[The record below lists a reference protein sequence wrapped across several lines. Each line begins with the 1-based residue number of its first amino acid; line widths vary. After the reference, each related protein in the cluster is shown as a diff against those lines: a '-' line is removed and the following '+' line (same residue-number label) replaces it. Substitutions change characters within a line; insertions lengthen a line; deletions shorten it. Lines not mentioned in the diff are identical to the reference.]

1 MEELNS
7 ILKSVECEGYSNLRA
22 REMGPF
28 LIVDVTLF
36 VHAGTHVEDCESIS
50 REAIHKIKEKMPSVS
65 EVLVHVQPLTDDEPV
80 CPYCCCFYCLG
91 GYFEQRQL
99 HIEDSSN
106 NHSNSWFWKN

>member
-50 REAIHKIKEKMPSVS
+50 REAIHKIKEEMPSVS

-80 CPYCCCFYCLG
+80 WSLLLLLLLFRRL
-91 GYFEQRQL
+91 F
-99 HIEDSSN
+99 
-106 NHSNSWFWKN
+106 